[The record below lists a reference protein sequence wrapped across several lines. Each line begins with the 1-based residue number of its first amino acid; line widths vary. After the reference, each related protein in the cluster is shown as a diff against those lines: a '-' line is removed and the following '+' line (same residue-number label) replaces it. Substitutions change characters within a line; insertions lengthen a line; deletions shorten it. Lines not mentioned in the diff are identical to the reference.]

1 MLQTDDH
8 KDNITRITI
17 FRSEVIDECLGRHV
31 EDTFLFP
38 LWGINTQST
47 SDTKAGTHHS

>member
-8 KDNITRITI
+8 EDNITWITI
-17 FRSEVIDECLGRHV
+17 FCCEVVDECLGRHV

-38 LWGINTQST
+38 L
-47 SDTKAGTHHS
+47 